1 MKSGKI
7 AVALAAVVVVAGIA
21 YAFLREKGAFAESRG
36 EPASASSALAG
47 VVQVD
52 DLADSPEKYQGEIVL
67 KAVVARVNK
76 SKGVLSVIDFREFEA
91 CGEVGCARN
100 YLPVKVEGELP
111 EPKTVV
117 ELAGEV
123 VRTEKGL
130 VFQAKRLEAK

>member
-1 MKSGKI
+1 MKSGKL
-7 AVALAAVVVVAGIA
+7 AVALAAVVLVAGIS
-21 YAFLREKGAFAESRG
+21 YAFLREKGAVAESW
-36 EPASASSALAG
+36 ESASAATASSAL
-47 VVQVD
+47 VQVD
-52 DLADSPEKYQGEIVL
+52 ELAESPGKYQGEIVL
-67 KAVVARVNK
+67 KAVVARVNRA
-76 SKGVLSVIDFREFEA
+76 KGVLSVIDFREFEA